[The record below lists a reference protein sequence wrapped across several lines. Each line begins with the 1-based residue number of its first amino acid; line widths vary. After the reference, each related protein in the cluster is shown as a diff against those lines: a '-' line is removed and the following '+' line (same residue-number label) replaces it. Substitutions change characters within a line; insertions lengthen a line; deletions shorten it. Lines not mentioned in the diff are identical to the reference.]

1 MVWLAKPLFLFVLP
15 WPGAGNGVDFAARL
29 AHTAAFAF
37 WESVMPI
44 NHFDMQRLA
53 AVKLKDDIRKK
64 GSPDRFGKDSN
75 NGKSTGKGH
84 PLLGQL
90 LQQVKPQSK

>member
-1 MVWLAKPLFLFVLP
+1 MVLLAKSLFLIVLLP
-15 WPGAGNGVDFAARL
+15 PMMGNGVDFVSRL
-29 AHTAAFAF
+29 AHTAAFVF

-44 NHFDMQRLA
+44 NFFDMQRIA
-53 AVKLKDDIRKK
+53 AVKLKDGIRKK

-75 NGKSTGKGH
+75 DGKSTGKGN

-90 LQQVKPQSK
+90 LQQVKPPSK

>member
-1 MVWLAKPLFLFVLP
+1 M
-15 WPGAGNGVDFAARL
+15 DFITRL

-37 WESVMPI
+37 WESIMPI
-44 NHFDMQRLA
+44 NYFDMQRLA
-53 AVKLKDDIRKK
+53 AVKLKDDMRKK
-64 GSPDRFGKDSN
+64 GSPDRFGKNSN
-75 NGKSTGKGH
+75 DGKSAGKGN

>member
-1 MVWLAKPLFLFVLP
+1 MACLAKPLFLFVLRRP
-15 WPGAGNGVDFAARL
+15 DDGNGVDFVARL

-37 WESVMPI
+37 WESIMPI
-44 NHFDMQRLA
+44 NYFDMQRLA

-75 NGKSTGKGH
+75 DGKSAGKGN

-90 LQQVKPQSK
+90 LQQVKQQSK